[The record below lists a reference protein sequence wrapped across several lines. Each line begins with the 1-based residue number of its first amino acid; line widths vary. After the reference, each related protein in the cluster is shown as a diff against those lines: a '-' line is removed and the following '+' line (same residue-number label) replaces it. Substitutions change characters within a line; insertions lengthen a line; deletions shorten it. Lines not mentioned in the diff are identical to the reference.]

1 MVVPGSKSRSLDN
14 PREVPVAAAF
24 SPIPMNGTRSLIWPR
39 RPHVVASV
47 LMGTRLGHP
56 ASIQRQGFPTPQTRM
71 LRCGGDEKPN
81 LWASRR
87 CNGAKTHIHKAESSD
102 GLAGCLELRLNTAPY
117 AFQRCVRASLAER
130 KSHLR

>member
-47 LMGTRLGHP
+47 LMGSRLGHL

-71 LRCGGDEKPN
+71 ARCGGDEKPN

-87 CNGAKTHIHKAESSD
+87 CKDARTHIHKAASSG
-102 GLAGCLELRLNTAPY
+102 GLAGCLEARLNPGAY
-117 AFQRCVRASLAER
+117 ALQ
-130 KSHLR
+130 